1 MLAKIALGLGWV
13 YNDIYGR
20 ISVSI
25 VHPTLI
31 IIIIHN
37 TQPRLRK

>member
-1 MLAKIALGLGWV
+1 MLVKIVLMLGWV